1 MVEITARMQ
10 QDTEEAVVDFLVAE
24 MAAVEVDVEVA
35 MEEAV
40 AVAVVVVKGRG

>member
-1 MVEITARMQ
+1 MQ

-24 MAAVEVDVEVA
+24 MAAVEVDVEVV